1 MRDSLVI
8 ESPTPG
14 IFCLRGNEFDPNK
27 ESIALGWNRTFS
39 ILEEKSLDSMR
50 SNSYSEFVLETAD
63 RTIEKTIGPENVTK
77 GGSFPLFR
85 QNQSLV
91 VTPLAGA
98 RVVPQ
103 L

>member
-1 MRDSLVI
+1 MI
-8 ESPTPG
+8 ESPTPANFSFQG
-14 IFCLRGNEFDPNK
+14 KAFDLNK
-27 ESIALGWNRTFS
+27 NLIAMGWNS
-39 ILEEKSLDSMR
+39 IFPISEKKSLDSRR

-63 RTIEKTIGPENVTK
+63 INIEKTIGPENVTM
-77 GGSFPLFR
+77 GGSFPFSR
-85 QNQSLV
+85 HNQSLV

>member
-1 MRDSLVI
+1 MRNSLMI

-14 IFCLRGNEFDPNK
+14 NYYFRGKAFDLNK
-27 ESIALGWNRTFS
+27 NLIVIGWERIFS
-39 ILEEKSLDSMR
+39 ILEKKSLDSMR
-50 SNSYSEFVLETAD
+50 SNRYSEFVLDTAD
-63 RTIEKTIGPENVTK
+63 ITIEKDIGPENMTK

-98 RVVPQ
+98 RSAPQ